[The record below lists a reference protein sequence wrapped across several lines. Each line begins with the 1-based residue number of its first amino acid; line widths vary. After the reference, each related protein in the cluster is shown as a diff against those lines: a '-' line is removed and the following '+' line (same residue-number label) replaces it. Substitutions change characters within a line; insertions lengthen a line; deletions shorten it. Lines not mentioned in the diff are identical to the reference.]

1 MAVPVKPFTP
11 TSRLTYMTEPTPSLN
26 AALAKAQAELQH
38 AVKDRTNPAFRSQYA
53 DLASV
58 LDAVRP
64 LASHG
69 IAVTHYVVPQAD
81 PRVVSIHTVLRHSSG
96 EQLDCGAITMV
107 AKDGGPQSVASAITY
122 ARRYGVMLA
131 CGIAPGDNSDDD
143 GNAAQG
149 VAVKPASSP
158 APAAVAPTCH
168 ASWTEDR
175 DGYYLALQ
183 RLEVSA
189 TDAELVCSMLKRPLP
204 HMLDRASRTK
214 FLAYLATDQGRM
226 ALLTIEA
233 NKE

>member
-1 MAVPVKPFTP
+1 MN
-11 TSRLTYMTEPTPSLN
+11 EPTPALN

-69 IAVTHYVVPQAD
+69 IAVTHYVVAQTD
-81 PRVVSIHTVLRHSSG
+81 PRVVSLHIVLRHSSG
-96 EQLDCGAITMV
+96 EQLDCGAVTMV

-149 VAVKPASSP
+149 VAVKPASLP
-158 APAAVAPTCH
+158 APVPVTASHSSWSQHRDAYH
-168 ASWTEDR
+168 AE
-175 DGYYLALQ
+175 LK
-183 RLEVSA
+183 RLEVSVQ
-189 TDAELVCSMLKRPLP
+189 DAELVCTLLKRPAP
-204 HMLDRASRTK
+204 HMLDQSARTK

>member
-1 MAVPVKPFTP
+1 MN
-11 TSRLTYMTEPTPSLN
+11 EPTPALN

-69 IAVTHYVVPQAD
+69 IAVTHYVVAQTD
-81 PRVVSIHTVLRHSSG
+81 PRLVSLHTVLRHSSG
-96 EQLDCGAITMV
+96 EQLDCGAVTMV

-149 VAVKPASSP
+149 VPVKPASSP
-158 APAAVAPTCH
+158 ALVPVTAPHVSWSQHRDAYH
-168 ASWTEDR
+168 AE
-175 DGYYLALQ
+175 LK
-183 RLEVSA
+183 RLEVSVQ
-189 TDAELVCSMLKRPLP
+189 DAELVCAMLGRPAP
-204 HMLDRASRTK
+204 HMLDQASRTK

>member
-1 MAVPVKPFTP
+1 
-11 TSRLTYMTEPTPSLN
+11 MTEPTPALN

-38 AVKDRTNPAFRSQYA
+38 AIKDRTNPAFRSQYA

-69 IAVTHYVVPQAD
+69 IAVTHYMAPQPD
-81 PRVVSIHTVLRHSSG
+81 PRVVSLHTVLRHSSG
-96 EQLDCGAITMV
+96 EQLDCGAVTMV

-149 VAVKPASSP
+149 VPVKPASSP
-158 APAAVAPTCH
+158 APAPVTVSVAAPSYHRSWAYHRH
-168 ASWTEDR
+168 A
-175 DGYYLALQ
+175 YLAELA
-183 RLEVSA
+183 RLEVSVR
-189 TDAELVCSMLKRPLP
+189 DAELVCELLKRPAP
-204 HMLDRASRTK
+204 HMLDQPARTK

>member
-1 MAVPVKPFTP
+1 
-11 TSRLTYMTEPTPSLN
+11 MTEPTPALN

-38 AVKDRTNPAFRSQYA
+38 AIKDRTNPAFRSQYA

-69 IAVTHYVVPQAD
+69 IAVTHYMAPQAD
-81 PRVVSIHTVLRHSSG
+81 PRVVSLHTVLRHSSG
-96 EQLDCGAITMV
+96 EQLDCGAVTMV
-107 AKDGGPQSVASAITY
+107 AKDGGAQSVASAITY

-149 VAVKPASSP
+149 VPVKPASAP
-158 APAAVAPTCH
+158 APAPAPVAAPSVHRSWLDHRDAYH
-168 ASWTEDR
+168 AE
-175 DGYYLALQ
+175 LK
-183 RLEVSA
+183 RLEVSVR
-189 TDAELVCSMLKRPLP
+189 DAELVCELLKRPAP
-204 HMLDRASRTK
+204 QMLDQSARTK

>member
-1 MAVPVKPFTP
+1 MN
-11 TSRLTYMTEPTPSLN
+11 EPTPALN

-69 IAVTHYVVPQAD
+69 IAVTHYVVAQTD
-81 PRVVSIHTVLRHSSG
+81 PRVVSLHTVLRHSSG
-96 EQLDCGAITMV
+96 EQLDCGAVTMV

-149 VAVKPASSP
+149 VVKPAILP
-158 APAAVAPTCH
+158 APAPVAASHVSWSQHRDAYH
-168 ASWTEDR
+168 AE
-175 DGYYLALQ
+175 LK
-183 RLEVSA
+183 RLEVSVQ
-189 TDAELVCSMLKRPLP
+189 DAELVCAMLGRPAP
-204 HMLDRASRTK
+204 HMLDQASRTK

-226 ALLTIEA
+226 ALLKIEA
-233 NKE
+233 DKE

>member
-1 MAVPVKPFTP
+1 MND
-11 TSRLTYMTEPTPSLN
+11 PTPALN

-38 AVKDRTNPAFRSQYA
+38 AIKDRTNPAFKSQYA

-69 IAVTHYVVPQAD
+69 IAVTHYMAAQTD

-96 EQLDCGAITMV
+96 EQLDCGAISMV

-149 VAVKPASSP
+149 LVPSSKPAVKPAPVVAPP
-158 APAAVAPTCH
+158 APAH
-168 ASWTEDR
+168 HQSWPADR
-175 DGYYLALQ
+175 ARFLEELA
-183 RLEVSA
+183 RLEI
-189 TDAELVCSMLKRPLP
+189 TLEDAEAVCKLLTRPDP
-204 HMLDRASRTK
+204 SKLDQASRNKLLT
-214 FLAYLATDQGRM
+214 YLTTEQGHM
-226 ALLTIEA
+226 ALLSIEA
-233 NKE
+233 TKE

>member
-1 MAVPVKPFTP
+1 
-11 TSRLTYMTEPTPSLN
+11 MTEPTPALN

-38 AVKDRTNPAFRSQYA
+38 AIKDRTNPAFRSQYA

-64 LASHG
+64 LAKHG
-69 IAVTHYVVPQAD
+69 IAVTHYMAPQPD
-81 PRVVSIHTVLRHSSG
+81 PRVVSLHTVLRHSSG
-96 EQLDCGAITMV
+96 EQLDCGAVTMV

-149 VAVKPASSP
+149 VTLKAANLP
-158 APAAVAPTCH
+158 APAPVAAPNYH
-168 ASWTEDR
+168 RSWADHR
-175 DGYYLALQ
+175 DAYLAELA
-183 RLEVSA
+183 RLEVSVR
-189 TDAELVCSMLKRPLP
+189 DAELVCELLKRPAP
-204 HMLDRASRTK
+204 HMLDQPARTK

>member
-1 MAVPVKPFTP
+1 
-11 TSRLTYMTEPTPSLN
+11 MTEPTPALN

-38 AVKDRTNPAFRSQYA
+38 AIKDRTNPAFRSQYA

-69 IAVTHYVVPQAD
+69 IAVTHYMAPQPD
-81 PRVVSIHTVLRHSSG
+81 PRVVSLHTVLRHSSG
-96 EQLDCGAITMV
+96 EHLDCGAVTMV

-149 VAVKPASSP
+149 VPVKPASSP
-158 APAAVAPTCH
+158 APVPVAAPSVH
-168 ASWTEDR
+168 RSWLDHR
-175 DGYYLALQ
+175 DAYLAELA
-183 RLEVSA
+183 RLEVSVR
-189 TDAELVCSMLKRPLP
+189 DAELVCELLKRPAP
-204 HMLDRASRTK
+204 QMLDQSARTK

>member
-1 MAVPVKPFTP
+1 MND
-11 TSRLTYMTEPTPSLN
+11 PTPALN

-38 AVKDRTNPAFRSQYA
+38 AIKDRTNPAFKSQYA

-64 LASHG
+64 LAAHG
-69 IAVTHYVVPQAD
+69 IAVTHYMAPQPD
-81 PRVVSIHTVLRHSSG
+81 PRVVSLHTVLRHSSG
-96 EQLDCGAITMV
+96 EQLDCGAVTMV
-107 AKDGGPQSVASAITY
+107 AKDAGPQSVASAITY

-149 VAVKPASSP
+149 LAPSKPAAKLAPVVAPP
-158 APAAVAPTCH
+158 APAHH
-168 ASWTEDR
+168 ASWPADR
-175 DGYYLALQ
+175 VRFLEELA
-183 RLEVSA
+183 RLEI
-189 TDAELVCSMLKRPLP
+189 TLEDAEAVCKLLTRPDP
-204 HMLDRASRTK
+204 SKLDQASRTK
-214 FLAYLATDQGRM
+214 LLNYLTTEHGHM

>member
-1 MAVPVKPFTP
+1 
-11 TSRLTYMTEPTPSLN
+11 MTEPTPALN

-38 AVKDRTNPAFRSQYA
+38 AIKDRTNPAFRSQYA

-69 IAVTHYVVPQAD
+69 IAVTHYMAPQPD
-81 PRVVSIHTVLRHSSG
+81 PRVVSLHTVLRHSSG
-96 EQLDCGAITMV
+96 EQLDCGAVTMV

-158 APAAVAPTCH
+158 APAPVAIPSYH
-168 ASWTEDR
+168 RSWADHR
-175 DGYYLALQ
+175 DTYLAELA
-183 RLEVSA
+183 RLEVSVK
-189 TDAELVCSMLKRPLP
+189 DAELVCELLKRPAP
-204 HMLDRASRTK
+204 QMLDQPSRTK